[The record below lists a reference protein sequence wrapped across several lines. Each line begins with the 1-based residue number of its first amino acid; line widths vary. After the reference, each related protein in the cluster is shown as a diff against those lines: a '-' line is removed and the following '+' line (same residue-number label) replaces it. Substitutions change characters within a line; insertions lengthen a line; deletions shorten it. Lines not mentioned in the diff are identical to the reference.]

1 MQQALAARLPPD
13 PRGPPAAP
21 MAAPAGRERQFLD
34 AAERATRF
42 PRERLA
48 LVLHLSR
55 LRPPGPRPHHR
66 RVADALL
73 RDAAE
78 RHEGQVF
85 ALGNDDRVL
94 LCETRAVL
102 AARGAA
108 PAAVDPVALPALLR
122 RLLRA
127 DAPDPAALVS
137 LWPLA
142 TESGVLLA
150 YARARLAEAAARTPG
165 PGDTVATPASLDAL
179 GAALR
184 TVPLAA
190 LARQHFAARLQVP
203 ADGTA
208 PLRPLWR
215 EITFSLA
222 ALEALA
228 GTPGQARGDP
238 FLLHHLAP
246 AFDRR
251 LLGELA
257 TALGTGTP
265 LDPLAGAAVHLKLSL
280 ASVLD
285 APFARLVAACRAG
298 GAGLGVAVALAE
310 AGSEPDAFAR
320 ARRLAA
326 ASGWTLLLDD
336 VSHLALL
343 LADPAALDAAFIRL
357 AWGPTMPALPDEEA
371 RALAASVR
379 AIGPERVVLTG
390 ADDADALRWGAAR
403 GIRRFQGRHVD
414 AALAAMRMRGCPAA
428 GGCTPHQCGERATA
442 TDPAG
447 RRLCRVPRLLAAG
460 APAEAP

>member
-1 MQQALAARLPPD
+1 M
-13 PRGPPAAP
+13 PPAAP
-21 MAAPAGRERQFLD
+21 VAAPAGRERQFLD

-85 ALGNDDRVL
+85 ALGNEDRVL

-102 AARGAA
+102 PPRRAAA
-108 PAAVDPVALPALLR
+108 AAVDPVALPALLG
-122 RLLRA
+122 RLLRP

-142 TESGVLLA
+142 TAAGALLA
-150 YARARLAEAAARTPG
+150 YAQARLAEAAARSPP
-165 PGDTVATPASLDAL
+165 PGDAVATPAGLDAL

-184 TVPLAA
+184 AAPPAA
-190 LARQHFAARLQVP
+190 LTRQHFAAQLQAP
-203 ADGTA
+203 ADGAA

-222 ALEALA
+222 ALEARA

-246 AFDRR
+246 EFDRR
-251 LLGELA
+251 LLGALA
-257 TALGTGTP
+257 TALGSGTP
-265 LDPLAGAAVHLKLSL
+265 LDPLAGAPMHLKLSL
-280 ASVLD
+280 ATVLD
-285 APFARLVAACRAG
+285 APFADFAAACHAG
-298 GAGLGVAVALAE
+298 GAGLGVAVPLTE
-310 AGSEPDAFAR
+310 AGGDPDAFAR

-326 ASGWTLLLDD
+326 TGGWTLLLDD
-336 VSHLALL
+336 VPHLALL
-343 LADPAALDAAFIRL
+343 LTNAAALGARFIRL
-357 AWGPTMPALPDEEA
+357 AWSATLPGLPENEA
-371 RALAASVR
+371 RALAAALR

-390 ADDADALRWGAAR
+390 ADAADALRWGAAW

-414 AALAAMRMRGCPAA
+414 TALAAMRMRACSAA
-428 GGCTPHQCGERATA
+428 GACTPQQCRERATA

-447 RRLCRVPRLLAAG
+447 RRLCRAPRMLAAG
-460 APAEAP
+460 APAAAA